1 MRTMFFTAVL
11 LFLFAT
17 PATAQQ
23 LWPTRF
29 IAGGGNQ
36 GPFQL
41 IDYDEDGDPD
51 LLTKPG
57 PLRVYV
63 NNYPSPW
70 SLVVDATP
78 GAGLVRHGVAIDVD
92 GDGDL
97 DYIASNTSSQ
107 VYWFEY
113 TGQSQFVL
121 HLIADGIQGD
131 ISAGDIDGDGDNDFV
146 VGSSGLLND
155 PGVSVF
161 FNDGSGNFTLLEY
174 AEEYGYWVSNLADLN
189 GDDILDFAV
198 VGQTGTNYLKLFLSE
213 GGTQFQVVSLVQN
226 DYRVFNTPKLV
237 DFDQDGDVDILTS
250 DRRVNLPN
258 NERRVICWESTV
270 DSSFNPHVL
279 WTGLDGQPWTIAPAD
294 IDLDGNL
301 DIVYGPQL
309 LINSGDNLTFVARSY
324 AQGINLHADDQLEV
338 ADIDG
343 DGDMDILNQEVRWFV
358 NPYISRRI
366 EIGLDAM
373 QTNVPANGGFITY
386 HGALLNNMA
395 NPRYLRVWSTVTF
408 PGGNES
414 TVWSMRR
421 VFQPDQVY
429 EAQEITQYVPS
440 AAPPGTY
447 TFTVHFGDPD
457 QLDVIGDSFQF
468 EKHE

>member
-17 PATAQQ
+17 PTPAQQ

-57 PLRVYV
+57 PLRVYA
-63 NNYPSPW
+63 NNYPGPW

-78 GAGLVRHGVAIDVD
+78 GAGLVRYAVAIDVD

-97 DYIASNTSSQ
+97 DYIASNTSDQ

-113 TGQSQFVL
+113 VGQSQFVL
-121 HLIADGIQGD
+121 HLIAQNVGGD

-146 VGSSGLLND
+146 VGAGVQQN
-155 PGVSVF
+155 GVSLWL
-161 FNDGSGNFTLLEY
+161 NDGSGNFTGQDIPFFSNNASEL
-174 AEEYGYWVSNLADLN
+174 SNLADIN
-189 GDDILDFAV
+189 GDGVLDFAATELSQLNV
-198 VGQTGTNYLKLFLSE
+198 FLSQ
-213 GGTQFQVVSLVQN
+213 GGPVYELLVLPNLGYDPNFQPPLLF
-226 DYRVFNTPKLV
+226 DY
-237 DFDQDGDVDILTS
+237 DHDGDVDMIVS
-250 DRRVNLPN
+250 EQHFDDPVGG
-258 NERRVICWESTV
+258 RRVIWYENV
-270 DSSFNPHVL
+270 DNGSSLDVHVL
-279 WTGLDGQPWTIAPAD
+279 WNGYPGQPRAIAALD
-294 IDLDGNL
+294 VDLDG
-301 DIVYGPQL
+301 DTDFAYGDLL
-309 LINSGDNLTFVARSY
+309 LINAGDNLTFSGRAYSEGNNDPW
-324 AQGINLHADDQLEV
+324 QTQLEV

-395 NPRYLRVWSTVTF
+395 NPRYLRLWSTVTF

-421 VFQPDQVY
+421 VFQPGRVY
-429 EAQEITQYVPS
+429 EADTIQQYIPP

-468 EKHE
+468 VKHE